1 MCIRDRFCRSLGTL
15 RKNGFPILNSL
26 RIAKDATGNR
36 GLSNAIGGASDN
48 ISAGKTLAQPLAS
61 CGEFPE
67 ETVEMIA
74 VAEEANNLE
83 QVLVDIADGME
94 RRTWR
99 YLELFIRLLEPVMLV
114 GMAAIVM
121 FVLLGLLLPVLQSSS
136 VLSG

>member
-1 MCIRDRFCRSLGTL
+1 MQQEVL
-15 RKNGFPILNSL
+15 RL
-26 RIAKDATGNR
+26 
-36 GLSNAIGGASDN
+36 
-48 ISAGKTLAQPLAS
+48 AGQ
-61 CGEFPE
+61 GDD
-67 ETVEMIA
+67 
-74 VAEEANNLE
+74 EAL
-83 QVLVDIADGME
+83 VLVDIADGME